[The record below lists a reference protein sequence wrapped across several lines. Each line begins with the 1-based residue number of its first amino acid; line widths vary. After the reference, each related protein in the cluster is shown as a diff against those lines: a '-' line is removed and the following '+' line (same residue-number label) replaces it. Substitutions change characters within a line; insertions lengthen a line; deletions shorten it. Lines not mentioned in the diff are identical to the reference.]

1 MSKLILCCPNC
12 DRSWSTRDCAGR
24 DTVICECGFGIAVP
38 DTRSKAIAAASCA
51 SEAASELLTFARE
64 GNQLGDTAFAVSVGE
79 KLADAF
85 RLSIDAQGGP
95 DDADEALFYTRILD
109 YLDPRHI
116 VRTPPQYEARPFKI
130 PDGRWYICRA
140 ASDDLDEDQRFLS
153 EPEAQGIVAML
164 NLAAPAG
171 VGRTPLPT
179 QEELRLAHAIVDSNP
194 VLRVHAAPEWQE
206 LTEDAQQ
213 WAAVLIREARRALAP
228 AVPADVAALVVAA
241 REVLDEYGRESVDEC
256 QAGHDTLRQ
265 LDKAAEAF
273 ASRVCRDDDGGSL
286 KYAHAVPCTCGHAG
300 EAGHG

>member
-1 MSKLILCCPNC
+1 M
-12 DRSWSTRDCAGR
+12 WSPKARPGR
-24 DTVICECGFGIAVP
+24 
-38 DTRSKAIAAASCA
+38 CA
-51 SEAASELLTFARE
+51 SEAATELLTFARE
-64 GNQLGDTAFAVSVGE
+64 GNQLGDTAFAVSVAE

-95 DDADEALFYTRILD
+95 DDAEEALFYTRILD

-164 NLAAPAG
+164 NLAAPTG

-206 LTEDAQQ
+206 LAEDAQQ

-265 LDKAAEAF
+265 LDKAAKAF
-273 ASRVCRDDDGGSL
+273 ASRVCWGDEDGSL
-286 KYAHAVPCTCGHAG
+286 KDAHAVPCTCGLPGDASDG
-300 EAGHG
+300 

>member
-24 DTVICECGFGIAVP
+24 DTIICECGFGIAVP

-51 SEAASELLTFARE
+51 SEAASELLAFARE

-116 VRTPPQYEARPFKI
+116 VRTPAQYEARAFKI

-140 ASDDLDEDQRFLS
+140 DADDLDEEQRFLS
-153 EPEAQGIVAML
+153 EHEAQGIAAML

-171 VGRTPLPT
+171 VGRAQLPT
-179 QEELRLAHAIVDSNP
+179 QEELRLAHALVDSNP
-194 VLRVHAAPEWQE
+194 VLRVYAAPEWHS

-213 WAAVLIREARRALAP
+213 WVAVLIREARRAPAP
-228 AVPADVAALVVAA
+228 TLPAD
-241 REVLDEYGRESVDEC
+241 
-256 QAGHDTLRQ
+256 
-265 LDKAAEAF
+265 EAN
-273 ASRVCRDDDGGSL
+273 
-286 KYAHAVPCTCGHAG
+286 
-300 EAGHG
+300 HG